1 MWGGEESD
9 RQGLTQGHSWPGSW
23 SGAVYQKGTRPKA
36 QLSQVNWISKQGFK
50 GHCLSNKE
58 QGKSWVIVTG
68 HSAMTREPPV
78 ACPKLI
84 HTRCS
89 SVGSWWTGHS
99 NSIGAV
105 RCISISNSLDACPA
119 GQMASHTTQL
129 QHEPAPLLQVT
140 SRPRT
145 KPMSPKQG
153 NGHLD
158 PVEWWQESSGHLYS
172 VRKGEWEK
180 WDLNWASSNP
190 PEVGQCLMTPLLH
203 MNRDNLESS
212 VWQIWQRYA
221 LSMAILH
228 L

>member
-78 ACPKLI
+78 PCPKLI
-84 HTRCS
+84 PTRCS

-119 GQMASHTTQL
+119 MPHNFNVNLPHYSRWHHAPGQNPWAQSKGMGTWTQRNGDKKAL
-129 QHEPAPLLQVT
+129 GICTQCGKRNEKSGIWTEQAQILL
-140 SRPRT
+140 R
-145 KPMSPKQG
+145 
-153 NGHLD
+153 
-158 PVEWWQESSGHLYS
+158 
-172 VRKGEWEK
+172 
-180 WDLNWASSNP
+180 WDSA
-190 PEVGQCLMTPLLH
+190 
-203 MNRDNLESS
+203 
-212 VWQIWQRYA
+212 
-221 LSMAILH
+221 
-228 L
+228 